1 MNKAIDKKY
10 LILGILLAVFLLL
23 IFSACSLAIKEQSNP
38 NTDWI
43 IRSYE
48 DTVVLMKDG
57 EVIEVFGDIS
67 LDSLPNEDK
76 EHLEKG
82 INFLTKDEAL
92 LAIEDYDG

>member
-1 MNKAIDKKY
+1 MSKVTDKKY
-10 LILGILLAVFLLL
+10 LILGILLAVFLVV
-23 IFSACSLAIKEQSNP
+23 IVSACSLAVREQSSP
-38 NTDWI
+38 DTDWV

-67 LDSLPNEDK
+67 LDTLPNEDK

>member
-1 MNKAIDKKY
+1 MSKVADKKY
-10 LILGILLAVFLLL
+10 LIMGILLALFLL
-23 IFSACSLAIKEQSNP
+23 IIVSACSLAVKEQKKS
-38 NTDWI
+38 NTDWV

-57 EVIEVFGDIS
+57 EVVEIFGDIS
-67 LDSLPNEDK
+67 LESLPNEDK
-76 EHLEKG
+76 KHLEKG

>member
-1 MNKAIDKKY
+1 MSKTLDKKY
-10 LILGILLAVFLLL
+10 LFLGILLGLFL
-23 IFSACSLAIKEQSNP
+23 IIIVSACSLAVKEQTSP
-38 NTDWI
+38 NTNWI

-48 DTVVLMKDG
+48 DTVVLMKNG

-67 LDSLPNEDK
+67 IDSLPNEDK
-76 EHLEKG
+76 EHLERG

>member
-1 MNKAIDKKY
+1 MFKVADKKY
-10 LILGILLAVFLLL
+10 LFMGILLAVFLVL
-23 IFSACSLAIKEQSNP
+23 IISACSLAVKEQSKP
-38 NTDWI
+38 DTDWI
-43 IRSYE
+43 IRSFE

-67 LDSLPNEDK
+67 IESLPKEDR

>member
-1 MNKAIDKKY
+1 MSKVVDKKY
-10 LILGILLAVFLLL
+10 LILGILLAIFLLM
-23 IFSACSLAIKEQSNP
+23 IFSACSLALKEQTKPDTN
-38 NTDWI
+38 WI
-43 IRSYE
+43 IRSYD

-57 EVIEVFGDIS
+57 QVIEVFGDIS

-76 EHLEKG
+76 LHLEKG